1 MPRRKEP
8 KPDEWISSSEAAE
21 ILTERSGHPVSDAYV
36 RLLARKGKVEVKPI
50 GKRVKLFKRED
61 VENYT
66 VKEIKRDKD
75 AA

>member
-1 MPRRKEP
+1 
-8 KPDEWISSSEAAE
+8 
-21 ILTERSGHPVSDAYV
+21 
-36 RLLARKGKVEVKPI
+36 LLARKGKVEVKPI